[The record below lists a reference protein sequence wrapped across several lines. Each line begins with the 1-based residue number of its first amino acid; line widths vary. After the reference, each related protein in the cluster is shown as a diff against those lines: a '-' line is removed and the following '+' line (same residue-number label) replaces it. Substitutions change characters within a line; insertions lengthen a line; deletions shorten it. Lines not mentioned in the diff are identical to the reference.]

1 MTPEEREEK
10 IISMM
15 QKMCIFSLTSNLFE
29 SYGVSRLEQTL
40 DLLNE
45 VPVDTENY
53 SRFNSTHAFLHQ
65 LAVEYLEKT
74 KAFIHERNTTK

>member
-1 MTPEEREEK
+1 MTLEEREDK

-15 QKMCIFSLTSNLFE
+15 QKLCIFSLTSNLFE
-29 SYGVSRLEQTL
+29 SYGVSRLEETL

-45 VPVDTENY
+45 VPVDTVNY

-74 KAFIHERNTTK
+74 KAFINERNTTK